1 MSPFRASAPLTDT
14 WEHFRFSVSDGIGTV
29 TLDRPGKLN
38 ALTFE
43 AYADLRDLL
52 AELPHR
58 GDTRVLVIRGKGR
71 AFCSGGDVNEIIGA
85 TLAMSPD
92 ELLAFTRMSGE
103 VIREMRDCP
112 VPIIAAVH
120 GMAAG
125 AGAVIAL
132 AADFRVCTPAARFAF
147 LFTKV
152 GLSGGDMGAAYLLP
166 RLVGLGHA
174 TRLLMLGDTVN
185 AEEAERIGLVSL
197 LAGKDTFDDEVGALA
212 GRLASGPVQ
221 AYAQTKA
228 LLTREQDMSLSAA
241 IELEAMTQALRRSG
255 PAAEDLLPQDVRVAA
270 VLRELAQGVQVDPA
284 QRKRAHPV
292 TAEYVVQV
300 QARGGPARV
309 LARFLVPAADRVD
322 GVRAGQGEGVG
333 GVRRQAHLLPR
344 ASGDGL
350 AEPHPLRVGRVLDQA
365 EQRRLRGDQAP
376 PGLLLGHPVQ
386 APAQRGP
393 VLVEEGFQL
402 HLERFAGH
410 VVRRPPA
417 WHRHHAS
424 IARPG

>member
-1 MSPFRASAPLTDT
+1 MSPFRASVPLTDK
-14 WEHFRFSVSDGIGTV
+14 WEHFSFLVAEGVGTV

-85 TLAMSPD
+85 TLAMAPD

-185 AEEAERIGLVSL
+185 VEEAARIGLISSL
-197 LAGKDTFDDEVGALA
+197 VEKDAFDDEVSALA
-212 GRLASGPVQ
+212 QRLASGPIQ

-241 IELEAMTQALRRSG
+241 IELEAMTQALLMKG
-255 PAAEDLLPQDVRVAA
+255 EDYAEFHAA
-270 VLRELAQGVQVDPA
+270 
-284 QRKRAHPV
+284 
-292 TAEYVVQV
+292 
-300 QARGGPARV
+300 
-309 LARFLVPAADRVD
+309 FN
-322 GVRAGQGEGVG
+322 AG
-333 GVRRQAHLLPR
+333 
-344 ASGDGL
+344 
-350 AEPHPLRVGRVLDQA
+350 
-365 EQRRLRGDQAP
+365 
-376 PGLLLGHPVQ
+376 
-386 APAQRGP
+386 
-393 VLVEEGFQL
+393 
-402 HLERFAGH
+402 
-410 VVRRPPA
+410 RPPQ
-417 WHRHHAS
+417 WKGR
-424 IARPG
+424 

>member
-1 MSPFRASAPLTDT
+1 MSPFRASAPLTDR

-58 GDTRVLVIRGKGR
+58 GDTRVLVIRGNGR

-112 VPIIAAVH
+112 VPVIAAVH

-174 TRLLMLGDTVN
+174 TRLLMLGDTVD

-197 LAGKDTFDDEVGALA
+197 LVGKDTFDDEVSALA
-212 GRLASGPVQ
+212 GRLASGPAQ
-221 AYAQTKA
+221 AYAQTKV

-241 IELEAMTQALRRSG
+241 IELEAMTQALLMKG
-255 PAAEDLLPQDVRVAA
+255 EDYAEFHAA
-270 VLRELAQGVQVDPA
+270 
-284 QRKRAHPV
+284 
-292 TAEYVVQV
+292 
-300 QARGGPARV
+300 
-309 LARFLVPAADRVD
+309 FN
-322 GVRAGQGEGVG
+322 AG
-333 GVRRQAHLLPR
+333 
-344 ASGDGL
+344 
-350 AEPHPLRVGRVLDQA
+350 
-365 EQRRLRGDQAP
+365 
-376 PGLLLGHPVQ
+376 
-386 APAQRGP
+386 
-393 VLVEEGFQL
+393 
-402 HLERFAGH
+402 
-410 VVRRPPA
+410 RPPQ
-417 WHRHHAS
+417 WTGR
-424 IARPG
+424 

>member
-1 MSPFRASAPLTDT
+1 MSPFRASAPLTDR

-58 GDTRVLVIRGKGR
+58 GDTRVLVIRGNGR

-85 TLAMSPD
+85 TLAMAPD

-112 VPIIAAVH
+112 VPVIAAVH

-197 LAGKDTFDDEVGALA
+197 LAGKDTFDDEVSALA

-221 AYAQTKA
+221 AFAQTKA

-241 IELEAMTQALRRSG
+241 IELEAMTQALLMKG
-255 PAAEDLLPQDVRVAA
+255 EDYAEFHAA
-270 VLRELAQGVQVDPA
+270 
-284 QRKRAHPV
+284 
-292 TAEYVVQV
+292 
-300 QARGGPARV
+300 
-309 LARFLVPAADRVD
+309 FN
-322 GVRAGQGEGVG
+322 AG
-333 GVRRQAHLLPR
+333 
-344 ASGDGL
+344 
-350 AEPHPLRVGRVLDQA
+350 
-365 EQRRLRGDQAP
+365 
-376 PGLLLGHPVQ
+376 
-386 APAQRGP
+386 
-393 VLVEEGFQL
+393 
-402 HLERFAGH
+402 
-410 VVRRPPA
+410 RPPQ
-417 WHRHHAS
+417 WTGR
-424 IARPG
+424 

>member
-58 GDTRVLVIRGKGR
+58 GDTRVLVIRGNGR

-112 VPIIAAVH
+112 VPVIAAVH

-174 TRLLMLGDTVN
+174 TRLLMLGDTVD

-197 LAGKDTFDDEVGALA
+197 LVGKDTFDDEVSALA
-212 GRLASGPVQ
+212 GRLASGPAQ
-221 AYAQTKA
+221 AYAQTKV

-241 IELEAMTQALRRSG
+241 IELEAMTQALLMKG
-255 PAAEDLLPQDVRVAA
+255 EDYAEFHAA
-270 VLRELAQGVQVDPA
+270 
-284 QRKRAHPV
+284 
-292 TAEYVVQV
+292 
-300 QARGGPARV
+300 
-309 LARFLVPAADRVD
+309 FN
-322 GVRAGQGEGVG
+322 AG
-333 GVRRQAHLLPR
+333 
-344 ASGDGL
+344 
-350 AEPHPLRVGRVLDQA
+350 
-365 EQRRLRGDQAP
+365 
-376 PGLLLGHPVQ
+376 
-386 APAQRGP
+386 
-393 VLVEEGFQL
+393 
-402 HLERFAGH
+402 
-410 VVRRPPA
+410 RPPQ
-417 WHRHHAS
+417 WTGR
-424 IARPG
+424 

>member
-1 MSPFRASAPLTDT
+1 MSPFRASAPLTDK
-14 WEHFRFSVSDGIGTV
+14 WEHFRFSVAEGVATV

-58 GDTRVLVIRGKGR
+58 GDTRVLVIRGSGR

-112 VPIIAAVH
+112 VPVIAAVH

-174 TRLLMLGDTVN
+174 TRLLMLGDTVS
-185 AEEAERIGLVSL
+185 AEEAERIGLISFLVE
-197 LAGKDTFDDEVGALA
+197 KDAFDDEVAALA
-212 GRLASGPVQ
+212 RRLASGPVQ
-221 AYAQTKA
+221 AFAQTKA

-241 IELEAMTQALRRSG
+241 IELEAMTQALLMKG
-255 PAAEDLLPQDVRVAA
+255 EDYAEWNSA
-270 VLRELAQGVQVDPA
+270 
-284 QRKRAHPV
+284 
-292 TAEYVVQV
+292 
-300 QARGGPARV
+300 
-309 LARFLVPAADRVD
+309 
-322 GVRAGQGEGVG
+322 
-333 GVRRQAHLLPR
+333 
-344 ASGDGL
+344 
-350 AEPHPLRVGRVLDQA
+350 
-365 EQRRLRGDQAP
+365 
-376 PGLLLGHPVQ
+376 
-386 APAQRGP
+386 
-393 VLVEEGFQL
+393 
-402 HLERFAGH
+402 
-410 VVRRPPA
+410 
-417 WHRHHAS
+417 
-424 IARPG
+424 

>member
-58 GDTRVLVIRGKGR
+58 GDTRVLVIRGNGR

-112 VPIIAAVH
+112 VPVIAAVH

-197 LAGKDTFDDEVGALA
+197 LAAKDTFDDEVGALA

-241 IELEAMTQALRRSG
+241 IELEAMTQALLMKG
-255 PAAEDLLPQDVRVAA
+255 QDYAEFHAA
-270 VLRELAQGVQVDPA
+270 
-284 QRKRAHPV
+284 
-292 TAEYVVQV
+292 
-300 QARGGPARV
+300 
-309 LARFLVPAADRVD
+309 FN
-322 GVRAGQGEGVG
+322 AG
-333 GVRRQAHLLPR
+333 
-344 ASGDGL
+344 
-350 AEPHPLRVGRVLDQA
+350 
-365 EQRRLRGDQAP
+365 
-376 PGLLLGHPVQ
+376 
-386 APAQRGP
+386 
-393 VLVEEGFQL
+393 
-402 HLERFAGH
+402 
-410 VVRRPPA
+410 RPPQ
-417 WHRHHAS
+417 WTGR
-424 IARPG
+424 

>member
-1 MSPFRASAPLTDT
+1 MSPFRASVPLTDR
-14 WEHFRFSVSDGIGTV
+14 WKHFQFSVSGGVGTV

-58 GDTRVLVIRGKGR
+58 GDVRVLVIRGNGR

-85 TLAMSPD
+85 TLSMSPD
-92 ELLAFTRMSGE
+92 ELLAFTRMTGE

-112 VPIIAAVH
+112 VPVIAAVH

-185 AEEAERIGLVSL
+185 AEEAARIGLISFLAEPDAFDQEVASL
-197 LAGKDTFDDEVGALA
+197 AR
-212 GRLASGPVQ
+212 RLATGPVQ
-221 AYAQTKA
+221 AFAQTKT

-241 IELEAMTQALRRSG
+241 IELEAMTQALLMKG
-255 PAAEDLLPQDVRVAA
+255 EDYAEFHAA
-270 VLRELAQGVQVDPA
+270 
-284 QRKRAHPV
+284 
-292 TAEYVVQV
+292 
-300 QARGGPARV
+300 
-309 LARFLVPAADRVD
+309 FN
-322 GVRAGQGEGVG
+322 EG
-333 GVRRQAHLLPR
+333 
-344 ASGDGL
+344 
-350 AEPHPLRVGRVLDQA
+350 
-365 EQRRLRGDQAP
+365 
-376 PGLLLGHPVQ
+376 
-386 APAQRGP
+386 
-393 VLVEEGFQL
+393 
-402 HLERFAGH
+402 
-410 VVRRPPA
+410 RPPQ
-417 WHRHHAS
+417 WTGR
-424 IARPG
+424 

>member
-58 GDTRVLVIRGKGR
+58 GDTRVLVIRGNGR

-112 VPIIAAVH
+112 VPVIAAVH

-197 LAGKDTFDDEVGALA
+197 LVGKDTFDDEVSALA
-212 GRLASGPVQ
+212 GRLASGPAQ

-241 IELEAMTQALRRSG
+241 IELEAMTQALLMKG
-255 PAAEDLLPQDVRVAA
+255 EDYAEFHAA
-270 VLRELAQGVQVDPA
+270 
-284 QRKRAHPV
+284 
-292 TAEYVVQV
+292 
-300 QARGGPARV
+300 
-309 LARFLVPAADRVD
+309 FN
-322 GVRAGQGEGVG
+322 AG
-333 GVRRQAHLLPR
+333 
-344 ASGDGL
+344 
-350 AEPHPLRVGRVLDQA
+350 
-365 EQRRLRGDQAP
+365 
-376 PGLLLGHPVQ
+376 
-386 APAQRGP
+386 
-393 VLVEEGFQL
+393 
-402 HLERFAGH
+402 
-410 VVRRPPA
+410 RPPQ
-417 WHRHHAS
+417 WTGR
-424 IARPG
+424 

>member
-1 MSPFRASAPLTDT
+1 
-14 WEHFRFSVSDGIGTV
+14 V

-58 GDTRVLVIRGKGR
+58 GDTRVLVIRGSGR

-112 VPIIAAVH
+112 VPVIAAVH

-132 AADFRVCTPAARFAF
+132 AADFRVCTPAVRFAF

-174 TRLLMLGDTVN
+174 TRLLMLGDTVD
-185 AEEAERIGLVSL
+185 AEEAERIGLVSY
-197 LAGKDTFDDEVGALA
+197 LADKDSFDDEVIGLA
-212 GRLASGPVQ
+212 RRLASGPVQ
-221 AYAQTKA
+221 AFAQTKA

-241 IELEAMTQALRRSG
+241 IELEAMTQALLMKG
-255 PAAEDLLPQDVRVAA
+255 EDYAEFHAA
-270 VLRELAQGVQVDPA
+270 
-284 QRKRAHPV
+284 
-292 TAEYVVQV
+292 
-300 QARGGPARV
+300 
-309 LARFLVPAADRVD
+309 FN
-322 GVRAGQGEGVG
+322 EG
-333 GVRRQAHLLPR
+333 
-344 ASGDGL
+344 
-350 AEPHPLRVGRVLDQA
+350 
-365 EQRRLRGDQAP
+365 
-376 PGLLLGHPVQ
+376 
-386 APAQRGP
+386 
-393 VLVEEGFQL
+393 
-402 HLERFAGH
+402 
-410 VVRRPPA
+410 RPPQ
-417 WHRHHAS
+417 WTGR
-424 IARPG
+424 

>member
-1 MSPFRASAPLTDT
+1 MSPFRASVPLTDT
-14 WEHFRFSVSDGIGTV
+14 WEHFQFSVSDGIGTV

-58 GDTRVLVIRGKGR
+58 GDTRVLVIRGNGR

-197 LAGKDTFDDEVGALA
+197 LAGKDTFDDEVIALA
-212 GRLASGPVQ
+212 RRLASGPVQ
-221 AYAQTKA
+221 AFAQTKA

-241 IELEAMTQALRRSG
+241 IELEAMTQALLMKG
-255 PAAEDLLPQDVRVAA
+255 EDYAEF
-270 VLRELAQGVQVDPA
+270 
-284 QRKRAHPV
+284 H
-292 TAEYVVQV
+292 TA
-300 QARGGPARV
+300 
-309 LARFLVPAADRVD
+309 FN
-322 GVRAGQGEGVG
+322 EG
-333 GVRRQAHLLPR
+333 
-344 ASGDGL
+344 
-350 AEPHPLRVGRVLDQA
+350 
-365 EQRRLRGDQAP
+365 
-376 PGLLLGHPVQ
+376 
-386 APAQRGP
+386 
-393 VLVEEGFQL
+393 
-402 HLERFAGH
+402 
-410 VVRRPPA
+410 RPPQ
-417 WHRHHAS
+417 WTGR
-424 IARPG
+424 

>member
-1 MSPFRASAPLTDT
+1 MSPFRASVPLTDK
-14 WEHFRFSVSDGIGTV
+14 WEHFHFSAAGGVGTV
-29 TLDRPGKLN
+29 TLDRPDKLN

-58 GDTRVLVIRGKGR
+58 GDTRVLVIRGNGR

-85 TLAMSPD
+85 TLSMSPD

-112 VPIIAAVH
+112 VPVIAAVH

-174 TRLLMLGDTVN
+174 TRLLMLGDTVS
-185 AEEAERIGLVSL
+185 AEEAARIGLISSL
-197 LAGKDTFDDEVGALA
+197 VEKDAFDDEVSALA
-212 GRLASGPVQ
+212 RRLASGPVQ

-241 IELEAMTQALRRSG
+241 IELEAMTQALLMKG
-255 PAAEDLLPQDVRVAA
+255 EDYAEFHAA
-270 VLRELAQGVQVDPA
+270 
-284 QRKRAHPV
+284 
-292 TAEYVVQV
+292 
-300 QARGGPARV
+300 
-309 LARFLVPAADRVD
+309 FN
-322 GVRAGQGEGVG
+322 AG
-333 GVRRQAHLLPR
+333 
-344 ASGDGL
+344 
-350 AEPHPLRVGRVLDQA
+350 
-365 EQRRLRGDQAP
+365 
-376 PGLLLGHPVQ
+376 
-386 APAQRGP
+386 
-393 VLVEEGFQL
+393 
-402 HLERFAGH
+402 
-410 VVRRPPA
+410 RPPH
-417 WHRHHAS
+417 WTGR
-424 IARPG
+424 

>member
-1 MSPFRASAPLTDT
+1 MSPFRASVPLTDK
-14 WEHFRFSVSDGIGTV
+14 WEHFGFSVAEGVGTV

-58 GDTRVLVIRGKGR
+58 GDTRVLVIRGSGR
-71 AFCSGGDVNEIIGA
+71 AFCSGGDVNEIIGQ

-112 VPIIAAVH
+112 VPVIAAVH

-174 TRLLMLGDTVN
+174 TRLLMLGDTVS
-185 AEEAERIGLVSL
+185 AEEAERIGLISSLVS
-197 LAGKDTFDDEVGALA
+197 KDAFDDEVSALA
-212 GRLASGPVQ
+212 RRLASGPFQ
-221 AYAQTKA
+221 AYAQTKV

-241 IELEAMTQALRRSG
+241 IELEAMTQALLMKG
-255 PAAEDLLPQDVRVAA
+255 EDYAEFHAA
-270 VLRELAQGVQVDPA
+270 
-284 QRKRAHPV
+284 
-292 TAEYVVQV
+292 
-300 QARGGPARV
+300 
-309 LARFLVPAADRVD
+309 FN
-322 GVRAGQGEGVG
+322 AG
-333 GVRRQAHLLPR
+333 
-344 ASGDGL
+344 
-350 AEPHPLRVGRVLDQA
+350 
-365 EQRRLRGDQAP
+365 
-376 PGLLLGHPVQ
+376 
-386 APAQRGP
+386 
-393 VLVEEGFQL
+393 
-402 HLERFAGH
+402 
-410 VVRRPPA
+410 RPPQ
-417 WHRHHAS
+417 WKGR
-424 IARPG
+424 